1 MSQVVS
7 SKTLVLPGHG
17 RTTTLV
23 QNLNLTNAYFEAKS
37 DFHACFFR
45 KMMFFIE
52 HPSKKFEIWKKPQ
65 KTSFA
70 SWRDH
75 LSLLLRY
82 VFDLNF
88 FRKNHVPFFQ
98 FLHFDFLSC
107 TSWFL
112 KFSVRFFL
120 RILATFDW
128 SDYCQFQKWFK
139 PIARQSTTSKTL
151 LMHWRVGNTSKFGEA
166 SKENMVLLVAIW
178 IIIVPPFRIQKEFQ
192 LLRAEEHEVSS
203 NIFLS
208 RPKVVLS
215 TLKVWNLIAPWLNW

>member
-52 HPSKKFEIWKKPQ
+52 HPSKKFEIWKNHK
-65 KTSFA
+65 KH
-70 SWRDH
+70 H
-75 LSLLLRY
+75 LRHEEIISLYFWDMYLIWIFFVKIMY
-82 VFDLNF
+82 PFFNF
-88 FRKNHVPFFQ
+88 FILIFWTEAK
-98 FLHFDFLSC
+98 LHC

-112 KFSVRFFL
+112 KFSVCFFL

-128 SDYCQFQKWFK
+128 SDFCQFQKWFE
-139 PIARQSTTSKTL
+139 PITRQSTTSKTL

-203 NIFLS
+203 NFYSIKTQSSIF
-208 RPKVVLS
+208 
-215 TLKVWNLIAPWLNW
+215 